1 MWVMCDPD
9 PHVGCQLCLLW
20 EWSAVPLPGMAQFGG
35 GGRWWFSASPQ
46 LLQCAIFRRAESGG
60 EGESW
65 PGGVE
70 LSTPESTHIFLTKGV
85 ASPSPLRTLRRVTRQ
100 EDAAAEVDGTA
111 GLRLS
116 LARSRSHSGGTYHT
130 SRSRSRLY

>member
-1 MWVMCDPD
+1 VVLRVAARVAIP
-9 PHVGCQLCLLW
+9 
-20 EWSAVPLPGMAQFGG
+20 
-35 GGRWWFSASPQ
+35 
-46 LLQCAIFRRAESGG
+46 IFRRAESGG

-85 ASPSPLRTLRRVTRQ
+85 ASPSPLRTLRRVTRR

-111 GLRLS
+111 ELRLWLTTRTS
-116 LARSRSHSGGTYHT
+116 SCGGT
-130 SRSRSRLY
+130 

>member
-46 LLQCAIFRRAESGG
+46 ELQYPFSVAQSPAVRVRVGQEAS
-60 EGESW
+60 SS
-65 PGGVE
+65 
-70 LSTPESTHIFLTKGV
+70 LHQSQLTFF
-85 ASPSPLRTLRRVTRQ
+85 
-100 EDAAAEVDGTA
+100 
-111 GLRLS
+111 
-116 LARSRSHSGGTYHT
+116 
-130 SRSRSRLY
+130 